1 MLNVG
6 AIVGPTAVGK
16 TRLAIELAKIL
27 NGEIL
32 SCDSMQIYRG
42 MDIGTAKANGEE
54 QAQIPHHL
62 IDIVNPDDD
71 FTVADYQAQAQ
82 KIITQLNEQGKLP
95 LLVGGT
101 GLYYQAVVD
110 DYNFFP
116 MHARMTARQK
126 WEDITDQQ
134 GLDYVY
140 EKLRTL
146 DSDYAEKIS
155 SNDRKRI
162 IRALEVYDLTGRP
175 FSEFQTRNTGKYNLV
190 AIGLNLERSAL
201 YHKIEQRVDEMIT
214 QGLIDEVR
222 ELRSQGYAPELNSM
236 QALGYKQVYCY
247 LEGMLTYREM
257 VQEIKKETRRYAK
270 RQLTWF
276 RKDSRIT
283 WINPQEYRDY
293 NEMIKN
299 ISAYMAGQLGRM

>member
-1 MLNVG
+1 MLNVA

-42 MDIGTAKANGEE
+42 MDIGTAKANREE

-71 FTVADYQAQAQ
+71 FTVADYQSRAQ
-82 KIITQLNEQGKLP
+82 KIITQLNEHNKLP

-116 MHARMTARQK
+116 MHSRMAARKK
-126 WEDITDQQ
+126 WEDITDQE
-134 GLDYVY
+134 GLEYVY
-140 EKLRTL
+140 EKLQNI
-146 DSDYAEKIS
+146 DPEYADKIS
-155 SNDRKRI
+155 PNDRKRI
-162 IRALEVYDLTGRP
+162 IRALEVYDLTGHP

-190 AIGLNLERSAL
+190 AIGLDLERKAL
-201 YHKIEQRVDEMIT
+201 YQKIEQRVDEMIT
-214 QGLIDEVR
+214 QGLIDEVK
-222 ELRSQGYAPELNSM
+222 ELRSQGYSPELNSM

-247 LEGMLTYREM
+247 LEGLLTYAEM
-257 VQEIKKETRRYAK
+257 LNEIKKETRRYAK

-283 WINPQEYRDY
+283 WINPHEFSSYD
-293 NEMIKN
+293 EMVKN
-299 ISAYMAGQLGRM
+299 ISSFMAGQLGRV

>member
-1 MLNVG
+1 VA

-42 MDIGTAKANGEE
+42 MDIGTAKATKEE
-54 QAQIPHHL
+54 QAEIPHHL
-62 IDIVNPDDD
+62 IDIVDPDDD
-71 FTVADYQAQAQ
+71 FTVADYQKKAQE
-82 KIITQLNEQGKLP
+82 IIIQLNVRGKLP

-116 MHARMTARQK
+116 MHSRMEARKK
-126 WEDITDQQ
+126 WENLTDQH
-134 GLDYVY
+134 GLEFVY
-140 EKLRTL
+140 KKLQTL
-146 DSDYAEKIS
+146 DPEYAGKIS

-162 IRALEVYDLTGRP
+162 IRALEVFDLTGRP
-175 FSEFQTRNTGKYNLV
+175 FSEFQTRNIGKYNLV
-190 AIGLNLERSAL
+190 AIGLNVNREDL
-201 YHKIEQRVDEMIT
+201 YLQIEQRVDEMIEM
-214 QGLIDEVR
+214 GLVDEIMKLL
-222 ELRSQGYAPELNSM
+222 EADYGPELNSM

-247 LEGMLTYREM
+247 AEGLLTYTEM
-257 VQEIKKETRRYAK
+257 LNEIKKETRRYAK

-276 RKDSRIT
+276 RKDNRIT
-283 WINPQEYRDY
+283 WISPQEFSDY
-293 NEMIKN
+293 SEMVKN
-299 ISAYMAGQLGRM
+299 ISSFMAGQLGKV